1 MRTFLRLIGFL
12 RPFVGEVLL
21 SILLG
26 TATVASGIGLLGTS
40 AYLIASAALQPGIA
54 PLQVAI
60 VGVRFFGISRGVF
73 RYLERLVSHSA
84 NFRLLAQ
91 LRVWFYRA
99 VEPLVPA
106 RSSAYQSG
114 DLLNRAVA
122 DVETL
127 QEFYVRLVAPP
138 CVGLLVTLG
147 MGWFAGRYAL
157 IFGWVLTGGMAAA
170 GLMIPAVV
178 FTLTRSIGRKITR
191 ERSRLSALLV
201 DSIQGMPDWTV
212 FGQEERILGDIDA
225 AGLAFDRAQERSA
238 SFGSAGNALGLLVNH
253 ITMWAVVLA
262 AIPMVRAG
270 SLDGV
275 SLAVLALLALAS
287 FEAVLPLNQAV
298 QQLEG
303 ALQSA
308 RRLFELADLPAAV
321 TDPPEPLP
329 LPEELLLQVNGITF
343 RYAESGPMALE
354 DVSFHLASGR
364 RIALVGPS
372 GAGKSTLAA
381 LLLRF
386 WDAPPAAILVDGED
400 ILAYRAED
408 IRARIAVIPQSPY
421 IFSGTLAENILM
433 ANPDIN
439 QAELSRVVQ
448 SAGLERLVT
457 RMTEGL
463 QGWVGSQ
470 GTQLSGGE
478 RQRIAVARA
487 LVKNASLL
495 ILDEPAANLDALSA
509 RLLVEAILKQAEG
522 KAVLWISHDLE
533 GLEVM
538 DEIVV
543 LHGGKVI
550 ERGSHAQLIAQGG
563 WYASALALQRQVL
576 FVDGTSEEATAS

>member
-1 MRTFLRLIGFL
+1 MKTFLRLIGLL
-12 RPFVGEVLL
+12 RPFAGEVLL

-40 AYLIASAALQPGIA
+40 AYLIATAALQPGIA

-60 VGVRFFGISRGVF
+60 VGVRFFGINRGVF

-91 LRVWFYRA
+91 LRVWFYQA

-106 RSSAYQSG
+106 RLSSYQSG

-127 QEFYVRLVAPP
+127 QEFYIRLVAPP
-138 CVGLLVTLG
+138 CVALLVTLG
-147 MGWFAGRYAL
+147 MGWFTGRYAF
-157 IFGWVLTGGMAAA
+157 IFGWILTGGLLIA
-170 GLMIPAVV
+170 GLVIPAAVYG
-178 FTLTRSIGRKITR
+178 FTRTFGRKVTQQ
-191 ERSRLSALLV
+191 RSQLSALFV
-201 DSIQGMPDWTV
+201 DFLQGMPEWTV
-212 FGQEERILGDIDA
+212 FGQEERILGDIDS
-225 AGLAFDRAQERSA
+225 AGFSYDRAQEKAA
-238 SFGSAGNALGLLVNH
+238 SLGSAGNALGLLVNH
-253 ITMWAVVLA
+253 TTVWAVVLA
-262 AIPMVRAG
+262 AIPLVRSG

-275 SLAVLALLALAS
+275 SMAVLALMALAS
-287 FEAVLPLNQAV
+287 FEAILPLNQAV

-308 RRLFELADLPAAV
+308 RRLFELADQPAAV
-321 TDPPEPLP
+321 TDPLLP
-329 LPEELLLQVNGITF
+329 LPMPVEFRIQVNGLTY
-343 RYAESGPMALE
+343 RYAASSPIALE
-354 DVSFHLASGR
+354 EVSLNLAPGR

-372 GAGKSTLAA
+372 GAGKSTLAG

-386 WDAPPAAILVDGED
+386 WDAPVAAILVDGQD
-400 ILAYRAED
+400 IHNYRAED
-408 IRARIAVIPQSPY
+408 IRAHIAVISQSAY
-421 IFSGTLAENILM
+421 IFSGMLAENILL
-433 ANPDIN
+433 ANPDIEPAALN
-439 QAELSRVVQ
+439 QVVQ
-448 SAGLERLVT
+448 SVGLESLLACLP
-457 RMTEGL
+457 EGL

-470 GTQLSGGE
+470 GAQLSGGE

-495 ILDEPAANLDALSA
+495 ILDEPAANLDTPSG
-509 RLLVEAILKQAEG
+509 RQLVNTILKHAES

-533 GLEVM
+533 GLEKM
-538 DEIVV
+538 DEIIV
-543 LHGGKVI
+543 LHAGKVI

-576 FVDGTSEEATAS
+576 FEGGTSEEATAS